1 MSYALL
7 GLFPPHVDT
16 STKPI
21 FAFKRHGDPGL
32 VPAPKHYR
40 IGRLT
45 ELWKMSFDQRAIE
58 FQIEERREVECFT
71 TKQVFKPRWTE
82 LDVARNVE
90 PSHPCKLEEAYA
102 QWALQ
107 MERDMEIRHA
117 AVSYYQSEP
126 PQAVEGPAAKRRAIQ
141 VTTASCSTQTVS
153 PPIPERMRATA
164 ISEGKGAR
172 VQGN

>member
-90 PSHPCKLEEAYA
+90 PSHPCKLEEVYK
-102 QWALQ
+102 QWALR
-107 MERDMEIRHA
+107 MDHDMSIRHA
-117 AVSYYQSEP
+117 AAAHYKGTG
-126 PQAVEGPAAKRRAIQ
+126 VEERAAKRRAVQ
-141 VTTASCSTQTVS
+141 VTTASVGAQTVS
-153 PPIPERMRATA
+153 PPTPERMRATA
-164 ISEGKGAR
+164 ISEGKSAR
-172 VQGN
+172 GN